1 LANPPEG
8 SSIGRMTTLT
18 ASPGS
23 EGRSTIETRASWA
36 VCLTALGI
44 AAVSFA
50 APAITVVGLKSIA
63 ADLGGERSVPALAY
77 SLAWLGA
84 SAGGIAM
91 GQAAERFGVRATVIF
106 GSLMIAAGLVLA
118 QSGKALSL
126 LLGYGVF
133 IGLLG
138 NAAMN
143 APLYIYVSRWFD
155 RRRGTALA
163 LLGSGSSVSAAIWA
177 PIFAA
182 AEAQIGWRNTML
194 GFAAIEVALIL
205 PAAALMLGRAP
216 EGRGL
221 GNNIS
226 GPRPAARVLGLRP
239 AAALS
244 MLAAAGFCCCVPM
257 AMPQGH
263 LVALCTDAGISAS
276 VGAAMLSMLLFC
288 AFLSRQIWGVVA
300 DRIGGLR
307 TILAGSVCQLVAMIG
322 FLATQSEA
330 GLFTVSAAFGLGFSG
345 IIPAYVLAVRE
356 LFPASEASWRV
367 PTLLLFSGS
376 GMAFGG
382 WLAGAIYDY
391 FGFYAIAFA
400 TGILFNLV
408 HLALIG
414 ALVWRQRLRRILGS
428 AYAAGMSGRKEPA
441 VF

>member
-1 LANPPEG
+1 MRPPALANSPQDG
-8 SSIGRMTTLT
+8 SIRRMTISAAVTE
-18 ASPGS
+18 S

-36 VCLTALGI
+36 VCLTALAI

-84 SAGGIAM
+84 SVGGVAM
-91 GQAAERFGVRATVIF
+91 GQAAERFGLRATVIF

-118 QSGKALSL
+118 QSGNAMSL
-126 LLGYGVF
+126 LIGYGVF

-163 LLGSGSSVSAAIWA
+163 LLGSGSSVSAAVWA

-182 AEAQIGWRNTML
+182 AEAQFGWRNTML
-194 GFAAIEVALIL
+194 GFAVIEVSLIL
-205 PAAALMLGRAP
+205 PAAALMLGPAP
-216 EGRGL
+216 EARGVD
-221 GNNIS
+221 S
-226 GPRPAARVLGLRP
+226 HTTGPRLVAAALGLRP
-239 AAALS
+239 ATALS

-263 LVALCTDAGISAS
+263 LVALCTDVGISAS
-276 VGAAMLSMLLFC
+276 IGAAMLSMLLGL
-288 AFLSRQIWGVVA
+288 AFLSRQIWGLVA

-307 TILAGSVCQLVAMIG
+307 TIFAGSVCQLVAMVG
-322 FLATQSEA
+322 FLSTQSEA
-330 GLFTVSAAFGLGFSG
+330 GLFAVSAVFGLGFSG

-356 LFPASEASWRV
+356 LFSASEASWRV
-367 PTLLLFSGS
+367 PILLLFSGS

-391 FGFYAIAFA
+391 AGFYAIAFA

-408 HLALIG
+408 HLVLIG
-414 ALVWRQRLRRILGS
+414 VLVWRQRLRTILRP
-428 AYAAGMSGRKEPA
+428 AYAAR
-441 VF
+441 